1 MLNIHE
7 KYVIRHKILEYLNSK
22 IVYYE
27 NTDKIINLND
37 TNTPFQEV
45 IDVIGVPFEK
55 AYKYHHALHIK
66 DEEHVL
72 CSTHNGIQY
81 IGIMENGIAAAIDEY
96 WLREG
101 QKELNERIYDKT
113 KWIVPVVAL
122 IVTIGSILYSAIKVQ
137 GVQEKVNKV
146 QEELKNIQQK
156 IKPVADTFLQHGH
169 HK

>member
-1 MLNIHE
+1 MFKIHE

-27 NTDKIINLND
+27 NSDKVINLND

-45 IDVIGVPFEK
+45 VDAIGVPFKK

-72 CSTHNGIQY
+72 CSTHDKIQY
-81 IGIMENGIAAAIDEY
+81 IGIKEDGIAAAIDEY

-113 KWIVPVVAL
+113 KWVVPILAL
-122 IVTIGSILYSAIKVQ
+122 IITAISLSYSAYTTRQ
-137 GVQEKVNKV
+137 SSNKV
-146 QEELKNIQQK
+146 ELIRLELEKLKRQNTPSVGTSVQQ
-156 IKPVADTFLQHGH
+156 GH
-169 HK
+169 